1 MARQSRWLTL
11 LAVCLLL
18 SGSLAAA
25 AELEGFD
32 EVEDEPPA
40 VQDPVKA
47 VRWPGTSQAPPL
59 ALPQGIH
66 AHCAQ
71 RHSSRSVVT

>member
-1 MARQSRWLTL
+1 MRRHVGWLSL

-18 SGSLAAA
+18 TGSIAAA

-32 EVEDEPPA
+32 EVEDEEPI

-47 VRWPGTSQAPPL
+47 VW
-59 ALPQGIH
+59 IH
-66 AHCAQ
+66 
-71 RHSSRSVVT
+71 RLS